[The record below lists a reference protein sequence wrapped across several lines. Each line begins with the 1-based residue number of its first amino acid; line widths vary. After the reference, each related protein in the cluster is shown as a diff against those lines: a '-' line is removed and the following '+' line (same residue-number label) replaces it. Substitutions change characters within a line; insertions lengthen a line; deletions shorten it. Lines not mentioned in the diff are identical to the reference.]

1 MAGDPPSARVRELI
15 RQGAALAFNSPQ
27 DWLDQLDI
35 ATGTSKGMQSL
46 AEDPV
51 LAEGIRRSNR
61 SNYLHWVAANIS
73 HPGEPVPANLGTET
87 LAIARD
93 LSRRGLDE
101 STAVDAYRVG
111 QNLAWRFWMHVAF
124 TLTSDPGELHSLL
137 DASAHSMTAFVDLT
151 ISGICHQLRIE
162 RDKLRGET
170 YAGRMDA
177 LTLVLDGAPIAL
189 HEAEQR
195 LGYRLRQTHTAAVV
209 WTADSDTNLTNLD
222 SAARALVDSSGGRPA
237 LSVLANAATRWV
249 WLSGGESPNLTEV
262 GAVVDHLAGV
272 RIAIGATADGIEGF
286 RRSHLDAVTT
296 QRIVA
301 QLDSPQS
308 IFSFHDVEL
317 AAVILA
323 DPERA
328 ARFIEHTLG
337 DFESAGDELQRTVLT
352 FIREQCNVSRTAA
365 RLFTHRNTLLR
376 RLARAH
382 ELLPRPLEHN
392 IVEVAAA
399 LETRRWRRATR

>member
-1 MAGDPPSARVRELI
+1 MAGGPPSARVRELI

-35 ATGTSKGMQSL
+35 ATGTSKDIQSL

-93 LSRRGLDE
+93 LTRRGLDE
-101 STAVDAYRVG
+101 SAAVDAYRVG

-124 TLTSDPGELHSLL
+124 TLTTDAGELHSLL
-137 DASAHSMTAFVDLT
+137 DASAHSMTSFVDLT
-151 ISGICHQLRIE
+151 ISGICQQIRIE
-162 RDKLRGET
+162 RDKLSHET

-177 LTLVLDGAPIAL
+177 LTLVLDGAPITL
-189 HEAEQR
+189 QQAEQR
-195 LGYRLRQTHTAAVV
+195 LGYRLRQIHTAAVI
-209 WTADSDTNLTNLD
+209 WTADSDTNLTDLD
-222 SAARALVDSSGGRPA
+222 SAAQALVGSTGGRPA

-249 WLSGGESPNLTEV
+249 WVSGADGPNLTEV

-272 RIAIGATADGIEGF
+272 RIAIGATAEGIEGF

-296 QRIVA
+296 QRVMA

-308 IFSFHDVEL
+308 IVSFHDVEL
-317 AAVILA
+317 VAMILA

-328 ARFIEHTLG
+328 GRFIEHTLG

-352 FIREQCNVSRTAA
+352 YIYEQCNASRAAA

-376 RLARAH
+376 RLARAD
-382 ELLPRPLEHN
+382 ELLPRPLEQN
-392 IVEVAAA
+392 IVQVAAA
-399 LETRRWRRATR
+399 LETRRWRRPTH